1 MIDSNW
7 ADFWWN
13 NITGA
18 NMVVSKVTESLLD
31 TNLVILFVPDDLP
44 WRYEMRTAI
53 EYSFRKNASSENVLV
68 QTIDAADDCGT
79 QEPGNYLLD
88 RFCTS
93 RAIRTGYREGSSKT
107 IQQYIISNK
116 VLHDSIIWVKG
127 FKPGQAEQWIKFCKG
142 YKSAGVTD
150 GLFLLEIKDQI
161 SSGDL
166 KSLSVVRFDDWI
178 TNYDVQLLNSFILDR
193 GQGYSINWKKYI
205 STLAACLCESDAEVS
220 AELLSSTDFSVDDPF
235 VALKRIDESGSFS
248 SRGRDL
254 NSNHVLTLFR
264 SGKNEE
270 LRKRIWTAQ
279 VRVLFPLIELERV
292 EYIRKYESEIQAA
305 LDSEEIRQYGEIV
318 SNPTE
323 VEIGTLDFLVKSYRI
338 SMPLSADRQRID
350 SLRHYRNTIAHM
362 GCLPPNEVSDLLNY
376 S

>member
-107 IQQYIISNK
+107 IQQYLISNK

>member
-1 MIDSNW
+1 MMDSNW
-7 ADFWWN
+7 AEFWWN

-18 NMVVSKVTESLLD
+18 NMVVSRVTEALHD

-53 EYSFRKNASSENVLV
+53 EYAFRKNASSENVLV
-68 QTIDAADDCGT
+68 QTIDAADDCDA
-79 QEPGNYLLD
+79 QEPGSFLLD

-93 RAIRTGYREGSSKT
+93 RAIRTGYREGSTKT
-107 IQQYIISNK
+107 IQQYLIANK

-127 FKPGQAEQWIKFCKG
+127 FRPGQAEQWIKFCKG
-142 YKSAGVTD
+142 YKSTGVAD
-150 GLFLLEIKDQI
+150 GVFLLEIKDHI

-220 AELLSSTDFSVDDPF
+220 AELLSITDFSVDEPY
-235 VALKRIDESGSFS
+235 VSLKRIDESGVFG
-248 SRGRDL
+248 SRGRDPK
-254 NSNHVLTLFR
+254 SNHVLALFR
-264 SGKNEE
+264 AGKNED

-292 EYIRKYESEIQAA
+292 EYIRKYESEIQDA
-305 LDSEEIRQYGEIV
+305 LDNEEIRQYGEII

-323 VEIGTLDFLVKSYRI
+323 VEIGTLAYLVKSYRI
-338 SMPLSADRQRID
+338 SMPSSTDRQRID

-362 GCLPPNEVSDLLNY
+362 GCLLPNEVSDLLNY

>member
-1 MIDSNW
+1 MTDSNW
-7 ADFWWN
+7 AEFWWN

-18 NMVVSKVTESLLD
+18 NMVVSKVTESLHD

-53 EYSFRKNASSENVLV
+53 EYGFRKNASSENVLV
-68 QTIDAADDCGT
+68 QTIDAADDCDT

-93 RAIRTGYREGSSKT
+93 RAIRTGYREGSTKT
-107 IQQYIISNK
+107 IQQYLITNK

-127 FKPGQAEQWIKFCKG
+127 FRPGQAEQWIKFCKG
-142 YKSAGVTD
+142 YKSAGVAD
-150 GLFLLEIKDQI
+150 GVFLLEIKDPI

-166 KSLSVVRFDDWI
+166 KTLSVVRFDDWI

-248 SRGRDL
+248 SRGRDV
-254 NSNHVLTLFR
+254 NSNHVLALFR
-264 SGKNEE
+264 RGENDV
-270 LRKRIWTAQ
+270 LQKRIWTAQ
-279 VRVLFPLIELERV
+279 VRVLFPLIELERIKFID
-292 EYIRKYESEIQAA
+292 YYYSEIQNA
-305 LDSEEIRQYGEIV
+305 LDNEEIRQYGEV
-318 SNPTE
+318 LTKPAE
-323 VEIGTLDFLVKSYRI
+323 VEIGTLHFMVKTYKI
-338 SMPLSADRQRID
+338 SMPSAEDRKRIET
-350 SLRHYRNTIAHM
+350 LRSYRNTIAHM
-362 GCLPPNEVSDLLNY
+362 GCLTPHEIKDLLE
-376 S
+376 